1 MNLSTGILEFLEYLE
16 LEKNAS
22 PRTIRNYNH
31 YLERFLNFTGDIP
44 AKDIDLKLVKSFR
57 LNLSRYQDPVT
68 KRSLKRKTQNFF
80 LIALRALLRY
90 LAKQDITSLS
100 PEKIELSDQDPSP
113 IKVLDEES
121 LERLINAPDISEKSG
136 IRDRTILE
144 VLFSTGLRVS
154 ELASLNV
161 DQINLNRK
169 EFSVV
174 GKGRKERVVFLS
186 ERAALWL
193 DRFLASRKDKYKPLF
208 IRYQGKQDLEEMGEK
223 MRLTPRSLERIVQK
237 YAKSAGLS
245 IKATPHTLR
254 HSFATDL
261 LGNGADIRSVQE
273 MLGHANIATTQ
284 IYTHITNRQLKEVH
298 KTFHSKNRT

>member
-1 MNLSTGILEFLEYLE
+1 MNLSTGISDFLEYLE

-31 YLERFLNFTGDIP
+31 YLKRFLIFTGDT
-44 AKDIDLKLVKSFR
+44 ALEGIDLKLVKNYR
-57 LNLSRYQDPVT
+57 LYLARFQDPIT
-68 KRSLKRKTQNFF
+68 KRPLKRKTQNFF
-80 LIALRALLRY
+80 LIALRALFRY
-90 LAKQDITSLS
+90 LAKQDIASLS
-100 PEKIELSDQDPSP
+100 AEKIELSEEEASP

-121 LERLINAPDISEKSG
+121 LERLINAPDTSNKSG

-154 ELASLNV
+154 ELASLNK

-186 ERAALWL
+186 NEACLWL
-193 DRFLASRKDKYKPLF
+193 DRFLASRKDKYRPLF
-208 IRYQGKQDLEEMGEK
+208 IRYQGRQNLEDMGEK
-223 MRLTPRSLERIVQK
+223 MRLTSRSIERIVQK
-237 YAKSAGLS
+237 YAKDAGLS

-273 MLGHANIATTQ
+273 MLGHANISTTQ

-298 KTFHSKNRT
+298 KAFHSKNK